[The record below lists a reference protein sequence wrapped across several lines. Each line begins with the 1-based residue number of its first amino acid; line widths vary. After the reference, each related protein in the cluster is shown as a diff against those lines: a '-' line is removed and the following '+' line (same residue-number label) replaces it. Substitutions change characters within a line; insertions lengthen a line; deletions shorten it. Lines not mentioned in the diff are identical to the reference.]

1 MVHIVHE
8 CHIVA
13 KYFLTHA
20 TRQVASSSRY
30 CLTPKSGENPVLA
43 ETMKKNNIS
52 LQALGSITTS
62 NFPGVISD
70 WALFSFARSSAVSET
85 CPAFSS
91 EISANVEFAYPVW
104 FPLFAS
110 IVSEK

>member
-20 TRQVASSSRY
+20 TRQVASSLAILSHSEIR
-30 CLTPKSGENPVLA
+30 ENPVLA
-43 ETMKKNNIS
+43 ETMKKNSIS

-62 NFPGVISD
+62 NFPGVTSD
-70 WALFSFARSSAVSET
+70 CALLSRARSSAVSET
-85 CPAFSS
+85 CLGSSS
-91 EISANVEFAYPVW
+91 EISAKVDIANPVW
-104 FPLFAS
+104 FPLSAS